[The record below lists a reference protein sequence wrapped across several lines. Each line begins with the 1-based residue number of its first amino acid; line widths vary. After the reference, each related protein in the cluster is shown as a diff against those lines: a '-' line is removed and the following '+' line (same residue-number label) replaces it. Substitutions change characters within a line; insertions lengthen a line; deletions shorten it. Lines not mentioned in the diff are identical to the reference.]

1 MTAGSTTFRAVVL
14 EHFKHPRNRGALP
27 NATVSIDGAN
37 PLCGDRIR
45 IQLLVDGG
53 AIAEAR
59 FTADA
64 CAICIATASMIT
76 SHVRGMRLEEAL
88 AVDRVW
94 AEAALQG
101 PPPPARQR
109 CVALSIDT
117 LHRAVCA
124 AGGAG

>member
-1 MTAGSTTFRAVVL
+1 VTAGPTAFRAVVL
-14 EHFKHPRNRGALP
+14 DHFKHPRNRGALS

-45 IQLLVDGG
+45 IQLLVDDG
-53 AIAEAR
+53 AVAEAR

-64 CAICIATASMIT
+64 CAICIATASMLT
-76 SHVRGMRLEEAL
+76 SHVRGMRLEEA
-88 AVDRVW
+88 AAIDRAW

-101 PPPPARQR
+101 APPAARQR
-109 CVALSIDT
+109 CVALPVDT

-124 AGGAG
+124 AGDLR